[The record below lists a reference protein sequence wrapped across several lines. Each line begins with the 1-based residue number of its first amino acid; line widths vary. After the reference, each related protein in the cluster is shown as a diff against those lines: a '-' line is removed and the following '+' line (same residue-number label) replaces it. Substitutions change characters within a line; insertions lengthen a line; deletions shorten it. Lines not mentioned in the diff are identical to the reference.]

1 LRRPTYSKNPG
12 RFIDVYDKAT
22 GRHYT
27 VPEIRGGMP
36 TGTGAVDLKNL
47 PNVAFKVDPPQFF
60 QFTERNVFQPFTSQ
74 PLGAPSVPS
83 INQLLQVG
91 VVSELRLQI
100 KGVIQVITNAGA
112 GGTTIV
118 PTFKWPYGILSFV
131 QLSGNGMNNF
141 INASGVDLL
150 VRQICQNR
158 AMNDQYTNPGI
169 GAAGVIQAASVTVNY
184 PFQVQLVIPVA
195 MDAATL
201 IGSLYAQSEAT
212 NLTLTLVQEA
222 FTNLFTIGTPGNV
235 TTQGLLNPTAVAA
248 TQPLATATET
258 FFEVPYDQ
266 NDKSTLIIPDLTVL
280 HGFVQNTN
288 PVASQNVV
296 ETPIP
301 RINGQL
307 ERLIFWVDNAGVL
320 VSTANILQIYL
331 RYGAQE
337 TPYIYNPPDFCR
349 IKNMEDYRVAL
360 QDGVYVLDML
370 SENPRRDQIIME
382 GVTNLRLGIQFI
394 STFVPAA
401 AAKVHYAM
409 ETLFA

>member
-1 LRRPTYSKNPG
+1 MEKRLARY
-12 RFIDVYDKAT
+12 IDVYDKQS
-22 GRHYT
+22 GKHYKI
-27 VPEIRGGMP
+27 PEIRGGMP

-47 PNVAFKVDPPQFF
+47 PNVQFKVDPAQFF

-74 PLGAPSVPS
+74 PIGAPSVPS

-91 VVSELRLQI
+91 VVSELRLQL
-100 KGVIQVITNAGA
+100 KGVIQVVTNAGGA
-112 GGTTIV
+112 ITIT
-118 PTFKWPYGILSFV
+118 PTFKWPYGCLSFV

-141 INASGVDLL
+141 INASGLDLL
-150 VRQICQNR
+150 IRQITQNR
-158 AMNDQYTNPGI
+158 AMLDQYTNPGI
-169 GAAGVIQAASVTVNY
+169 GQAGVVQAASVTVNY
-184 PFQVQLVIPVA
+184 PFQIQLIIPIA

-201 IGSLYAQSEAT
+201 VGSLYAQSEAT

-222 FTNLFTIGTPGNV
+222 FTNLFTINTPGNV
-235 TTQGLLNPTAVAA
+235 TSQALLNPTATAA
-248 TQPLATATET
+248 SQPLVTATET

-266 NDKSTLIIPDLTVL
+266 NDKSTLVIPDLTVL

-288 PVASQNVV
+288 PVASQALV

-307 ERLIFWVDNAGVL
+307 ERFIFYVDNNGVL

-337 TPYIYNPPDFCR
+337 TPYIFNPPDFLR
-349 IKNMEDYRVAL
+349 IKNMEDYRVTL
-360 QDGVYVLDML
+360 MDGVYVLDML

-382 GVTNLRLGIQFI
+382 GVTNLRLGIQFV
-394 STFVPAA
+394 STF
-401 AAKVHYAM
+401 
-409 ETLFA
+409 T